1 MNIKKVGHIG
11 IAVNNCQKAANF
23 FKTVLGLTDEGTE
36 ILQDMKLKVAKIR
49 TSDVVLELLEPMNGE
64 VVITKF
70 LKKRGE
76 GIHHICFEVDDIK
89 NAMALLLSK
98 GFKLLYDTPR
108 NGANGKLVNFLKP
121 QDTFGILVELNQ
133 PLKP

>member
-98 GFKLLYDTPR
+98 GFKPLYDTPR